1 MRDTRAYTLILTDIS
16 ELFTASPQAPALTEG
31 PFCVAVDDRGLIS
44 FVGRQADLALREPN
58 YETAFAAAVVS
69 AGGRAVWPGL
79 VDSHT
84 HLVYAGTREEEFAL
98 KARGASYADIAAKG
112 GGILNSAKKTRAASA
127 DDLFRESRRRLL
139 QVAAY
144 GVTTIEMKSG
154 YALDVAGEL
163 QILEVTARLAREL
176 PVAVVPTLLGAHAYP
191 ERFRNDHAGYI
202 SLLCDE
208 LMPEVKRRGLAEFV
222 DVFCEE
228 GYFSLA
234 ETERILS
241 RAREL
246 GFKLKLHADQ
256 FHALG
261 GTELAARM
269 GAASVD
275 HLEEVTDAAIRLMAD
290 NGTVAGVLPITSVF
304 SRLPFAP
311 ARRMADAGVR
321 VALATD
327 FNPGSCMCGFLPLAA
342 SLGTTQLSLSPEEAA
357 CGITLNGAASIG
369 RERDR
374 GSIEVGKAGD
384 LIVMESRSWLYP
396 IYHMA
401 HNHVRRMFIGGRP
414 FEPAKML
421 AEEEA

>member
-16 ELFTASPQAPALTEG
+16 ELFTAAPQASALTG
-31 PFCVAVDDRGLIS
+31 DSFCVAVDDRGIIS
-44 FVGRQADLALREPN
+44 FVGRQADFALREPG

-84 HLVYAGTREEEFAL
+84 HMVYAGTREEEFAL
-98 KARGASYADIAAKG
+98 KARGASYADIAAQG
-112 GGILNSAKKTRAASA
+112 GGILNSAKRTRAASA
-127 DDLFRESRRRLL
+127 DDIYRESRRRLL

-144 GVTTIEMKSG
+144 GITTIEMKSG
-154 YALDVAGEL
+154 YALDLEGEIKL
-163 QILEVTARLAREL
+163 LDVTARLAREL
-176 PVAVVPTLLGAHAYP
+176 PVTVVPTLLGAHAYP
-191 ERFRNDHAGYI
+191 ERFRNDHDGYL

-208 LMPEVKRRGLAEFV
+208 LMPEVERLGLAEFV

-234 ETERILS
+234 ETERILT
-241 RAREL
+241 RAKEL
-246 GFKLKLHADQ
+246 GFGIKLHADQ

-261 GTELAARM
+261 GTELAAGM
-269 GAASVD
+269 GAISID
-275 HLEEVTDAAIRLMAD
+275 HLEEVTDEGIARMARH
-290 NGTVAGVLPITSVF
+290 GVVAGILPITSVF

-311 ARRMADAGVR
+311 ARRMTDAGVR

-342 SLGTTQLSLSPEEAA
+342 SLGATQLSLSPEEAA
-357 CGITLNGAASIG
+357 RGITLHGGAATG
-369 RERDR
+369 REKER

-401 HNHVRRMFIGGRP
+401 HNHVRRIFIGGRP

>member
-16 ELFTASPQAPALTEG
+16 ELFTAAPQAPALTG
-31 PFCVAVDDRGLIS
+31 DSFCVAVDDRGIIS
-44 FVGRQADLALREPN
+44 FVGRQADFARREPG
-58 YETAFAAAVVS
+58 YETRFAAVIES

-84 HLVYAGTREEEFAL
+84 HLVYAGTREKEFAQ
-98 KARGASYADIAAKG
+98 KARGASYADIAAAG
-112 GGILNSAKKTRAASA
+112 GGILNSAKRTRDASA
-127 DDLFRESRRRLL
+127 DDIYRESRRRLL

-154 YALDVAGEL
+154 YALDLEGEIK
-163 QILEVTARLAREL
+163 ILEVTARLKKEL
-176 PVAVVPTLLGAHAYP
+176 PVEIVPTFLGAHAYP
-191 ERFRNDHAGYI
+191 ERFKSDHKEYL

-208 LMPEVKRRGLAEFV
+208 MLPEVKRRGLAEFV

-228 GYFSLA
+228 GYFSLS
-234 ETERILS
+234 ETERVLH
-241 RAREL
+241 RAQEL
-246 GFKLKLHADQ
+246 GFGLKLHADQ

-269 GAASVD
+269 GAASID
-275 HLEEVTDAAIRLMAD
+275 HLEEVTPEGIALMAKH
-290 NGTVAGVLPITSVF
+290 GTVAGVLPITSVF

-342 SLGTTQLSLSPEEAA
+342 SLGATQLSLSPEEAA
-357 CGITLNGAASIG
+357 RGITLHGSASVG
-369 RERDR
+369 RDKER

-384 LIVMESRSWLYP
+384 LLVMESRSWLYP

-401 HNHVRRMFIGGRP
+401 HNHVRRIFIGGQP
-414 FEPAKML
+414 FEPAKTL